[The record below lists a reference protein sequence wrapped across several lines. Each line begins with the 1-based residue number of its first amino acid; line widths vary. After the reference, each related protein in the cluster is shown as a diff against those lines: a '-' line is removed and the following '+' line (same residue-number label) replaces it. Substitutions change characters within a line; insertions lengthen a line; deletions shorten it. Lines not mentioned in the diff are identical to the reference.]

1 MLLAP
6 NTSSFKCLG
15 THISN
20 TQKGCQHTVSSKSPA
35 VSAPYLH
42 CGNWKYSSVQSGTA
56 AEIVPKKNLP
66 KQTNS
71 DPTHSAHHMYQR
83 SHSPNILLEAEISR
97 QRPDDPQLASS
108 CARKESGV
116 CHWHFTDQTVLQKKK
131 EIVLMWW
138 WWWWHTMQ
146 WDRDCL
152 FRCVGMLNWYP
163 MWYSRVLPSYL
174 CPAWLSRLS
183 VTNQVD
189 PWTPH
194 IPLKRISWMKAVCEL
209 YV

>member
-1 MLLAP
+1 MCFWPQILPHSNVLAL
-6 NTSSFKCLG
+6 TSVIPKRDV
-15 THISN
+15 N
-20 TQKGCQHTVSSKSPA
+20 TQYHQKAQLFHIYTVVTENIHLFSLVQQLRLSQKKKSP
-35 VSAPYLH
+35 
-42 CGNWKYSSVQSGTA
+42 K
-56 AEIVPKKNLP
+56 
-66 KQTNS
+66 TNKL
-71 DPTHSAHHMYQR
+71 R
-83 SHSPNILLEAEISR
+83 SHSLCTSHVPEIPFTKHFIRGGNLPAAVWWSTI
-97 QRPDDPQLASS
+97 SMY
-108 CARKESGV
+108 GV

-131 EIVLMWW
+131 EIVLMRW

-194 IPLKRISWMKAVCEL
+194 IPLKGISWIKAVCEL